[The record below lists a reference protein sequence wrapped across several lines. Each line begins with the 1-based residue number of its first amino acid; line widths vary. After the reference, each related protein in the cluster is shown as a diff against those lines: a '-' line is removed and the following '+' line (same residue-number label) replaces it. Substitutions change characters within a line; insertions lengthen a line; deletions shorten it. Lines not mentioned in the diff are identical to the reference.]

1 MTKQI
6 TSSSGENCKAPEIRQ
21 EDFTKLNVYVGIMT
35 RAGHRERNLSQI
47 LYFRSL
53 EVFDIVCDLGGQWA
67 ILVRPGLYL
76 NTLN

>member
-6 TSSSGENCKAPEIRQ
+6 TSSSGENCKAQEIRQ

-35 RAGHRERNLSQI
+35 RATERNSSQI

>member
-35 RAGHRERNLSQI
+35 RERNSSQI